1 MHEIRKVLSTLPY
14 GRAHRHRLDEIFE
27 PARIIHC
34 RPDDDRGIRDA
45 LHDADVALIAGD
57 LDARHLEAPYLAW
70 VHCDKAGIENS
81 ASLAV
86 FERGLMV
93 TSSAGR
99 SAPALAEHILFFML
113 GLAFRFPDLYQ
124 AQKNHQWGI
133 HRQNQMRALGGSCVG
148 ILGMGHTA
156 RALLPLIAAM
166 NMKAI
171 VYRRRAEPVEGV
183 DRVLSRENGDSLT
196 ELIEQSDFLVLACS
210 LNDSTRGIIDR
221 TALQAMRPNAR
232 LINIARGALVDE
244 HALLEALRSERI
256 AGAGL
261 DTFCV
266 EPLPEDSVLWDAPNL
281 MITPHF
287 TPPLVDRTERSLQI
301 IADNKQR
308 LLRGE
313 SLRNRLTPD
322 DIYHP

>member
-1 MHEIRKVLSTLPY
+1 MYDLRKVLSTLPY
-14 GRAHRHRLDEIFE
+14 GRVHRQRLEEIFE
-27 PARIIHC
+27 PAQVVFC
-34 RPDDDRGIRDA
+34 RPDDDKGIRDA
-45 LHDADVALIAGD
+45 LKDADVALIAGD
-57 LDARHLEAPYLAW
+57 LDTRHLKAPHLTW

-113 GLAFRFPDLYQ
+113 ALAFRFPDLYRAQ
-124 AQKNHQWGI
+124 ANRQWGI
-133 HRQNQMRALGGSCVG
+133 DRQNQMRALSGSCVG

-156 RALLPLIAAM
+156 RALLPVIAAL
-166 NMKAI
+166 NMKTI
-171 VYRRRAEPVEGV
+171 VYRRRDEPVEEV
-183 DRVLSRENGDSLT
+183 ARVLSQENGDSLG

-221 TALQAMRPNAR
+221 TALQAMKPTAR

-287 TPPLVDRTERSLQI
+287 TPPLVDRTERSLEI

-313 SLRNRLTPD
+313 PLRNRLTPD
-322 DIYHP
+322 DIFHP